1 MILRYCDHK
10 AAEFDNYVSTIGSTR
25 LVGPAYA
32 IIGGPSVGQGSVLT
46 LGPNMT
52 QPIDDWRIPQGL
64 PSSADSADKFYVL
77 EVRKQ
82 EVLAAVLESYY
93 DCYDYH
99 ELRLLLNGGESC
111 WQPNYRFLLCRL
123 NF

>member
-1 MILRYCDHK
+1 M
-10 AAEFDNYVSTIGSTR
+10 AELENYVSTIGSTR

-32 IIGGPSVGQGSVLT
+32 IIGGPSAGQGSVLT

-77 EVRKQ
+77 EVK
-82 EVLAAVLESYY
+82 EKG
-93 DCYDYH
+93 C
-99 ELRLLLNGGESC
+99 
-111 WQPNYRFLLCRL
+111 
-123 NF
+123 